1 MKAHNSVE
9 INNELD
15 ITVSRILKNW
25 ASMNQP
31 PTNGRERLLK
41 VASLPP
47 AQLQLSK
54 SNMFIAFLREHLF
67 YTDLELRYQDDWPDG
82 LMDRNMSWAVCFS
95 TNWRMAI

>member
-1 MKAHNSVE
+1 MRAHNSYE

-15 ITVSRILKNW
+15 ITYSRILKNW

-31 PTNGRERLLK
+31 PSDGRERLLK

-47 AQLQLSK
+47 AHLQMKKPNIFSLL
-54 SNMFIAFLREHLF
+54 IERLF